1 MIESPPKISRKE
13 LAKAFFTPNKALTP
27 LTQHI
32 NEKYEYW
39 SDVKYKTLPE
49 GVTAEQ
55 LWASVKAARIT
66 NRKMVWDKYEITL
79 SVTDQMQR
87 MCHNFDMNF
96 GGSWGANSIIPEQ
109 NKEQYLI
116 NSLMEEA
123 ISSSQMEGASTTR
136 KIAKEMLEKK
146 ITPRDKSQQ
155 MISNNYR
162 TIQFIAEN
170 KNEPLTV
177 ELFLKVHALM
187 TEGTLEQSTYAG
199 KFRDNNNVVVED
211 GITHTTV
218 HTPPS
223 FKEIPDFIETLCHFF
238 NEEKAKAFIH
248 PIIRGIIIHFMI
260 AYVHPFVDGNG
271 RTARALFYWYMLK
284 QGYWLTEYLSISK
297 VISKSKKMYEKSYLY
312 TECDEKDMGY
322 FVYYNLRVLDLA
334 FNDLKEYIKRKQEDK
349 KAANAF
355 LHLGDINE
363 RQAEI
368 IKIFHDNPKEV
379 ITVKDL
385 QNKFLVTPTTAK
397 NDLIGLMSKNLLIE
411 IPLNKVKKGY
421 IKTEQFDDIIQK
433 VL

>member
-1 MIESPPKISRKE
+1 
-13 LAKAFFTPNKALTP
+13 
-27 LTQHI
+27 
-32 NEKYEYW
+32 
-39 SDVKYKTLPE
+39 
-49 GVTAEQ
+49 
-55 LWASVKAARIT
+55 
-66 NRKMVWDKYEITL
+66 
-79 SVTDQMQR
+79 
-87 MCHNFDMNF
+87 
-96 GGSWGANSIIPEQ
+96 
-109 NKEQYLI
+109 
-116 NSLMEEA
+116 
-123 ISSSQMEGASTTR
+123 
-136 KIAKEMLEKK
+136 
-146 ITPRDKSQQ
+146 